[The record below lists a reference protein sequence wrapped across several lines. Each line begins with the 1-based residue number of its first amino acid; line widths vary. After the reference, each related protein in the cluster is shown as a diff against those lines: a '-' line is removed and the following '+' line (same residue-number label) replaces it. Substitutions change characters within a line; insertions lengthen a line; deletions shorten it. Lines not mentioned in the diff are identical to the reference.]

1 MAAWMS
7 PCCGSSP
14 GVGQGTLLLCPVLT
28 LICLSTQIPTLRDL
42 DPGGFL
48 PHQPVCPNVHKCFG
62 NRVLAARTLSPEQ
75 SVSPNQGAVPGSS
88 TRAGAGHGR
97 VGLGENPRTP
107 RSPQAQPGN
116 ALLQG
121 IATSFL
127 VGNKTR
133 NLGQDGNTRALP
145 HTTTSLQTTLR
156 FPGVQLPWHED
167 LRFSSAQAFALLTL
181 RLPGG
186 LLKARPFR
194 MATLLHSP
202 TLSPTLRSPRR
213 PRPSA
218 QIRGSPKGLAHHPP
232 PSEGRG
238 LREGVSRGSR
248 NLPSQQVPLPHTAV
262 TRGPGGGGDRHAP
275 VQAPSVGRAPLHLHR
290 RPSHAPPC
298 HSH

>member
-1 MAAWMS
+1 MEA
-7 PCCGSSP
+7 PP
-14 GVGQGTLLLCPVLT
+14 GVCQGPLLLCPVLT

-75 SVSPNQGAVPGSS
+75 NVSPNQGAVPGSS

-145 HTTTSLQTTLR
+145 HNDN
-156 FPGVQLPWHED
+156 LPTD
-167 LRFSSAQAFALLTL
+167 NTPFSWGSAAL
-181 RLPGG
+181 
-186 LLKARPFR
+186 A
-194 MATLLHSP
+194 
-202 TLSPTLRSPRR
+202 RR
-213 PRPSA
+213 PQILLRTSFRP
-218 QIRGSPKGLAHHPP
+218 PDP
-232 PSEGRG
+232 
-238 LREGVSRGSR
+238 
-248 NLPSQQVPLPHTAV
+248 
-262 TRGPGGGGDRHAP
+262 
-275 VQAPSVGRAPLHLHR
+275 
-290 RPSHAPPC
+290 APPRGAPQG
-298 HSH
+298 